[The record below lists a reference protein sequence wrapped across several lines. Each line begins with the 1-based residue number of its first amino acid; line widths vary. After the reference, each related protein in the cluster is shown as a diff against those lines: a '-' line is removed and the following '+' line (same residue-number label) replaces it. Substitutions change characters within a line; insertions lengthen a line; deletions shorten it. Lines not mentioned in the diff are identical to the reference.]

1 MVERQLGMKPRRRT
15 ENTAGAF
22 EYTGNELELFSKAFT
37 WKRYVRSKLIPF
49 IRGDVLEVGA
59 GIGETSRYLCDV
71 PHRSW
76 LCLEPDPRLA
86 NQLSA
91 TLEKVCV
98 SPRPSVEIGTIDD
111 LPRDVRF
118 DTVLYIDVL
127 EHIERDAKELERASE
142 RLVPGGRLVVLSPA
156 FEILMSEFDRSLGHW
171 RRYTRASL
179 AAAFPKSLRRLRLD
193 YLDSMGFL
201 ASLANRF
208 VLRQRLPSSRQIA
221 LWDRVLVPVS
231 RVTDAVLSGFFGRS
245 VLAVYERS

>member
-1 MVERQLGMKPRRRT
+1 M
-15 ENTAGAF
+15 
-22 EYTGNELELFSKAFT
+22 
-37 WKRYVRSKLIPF
+37 
-49 IRGDVLEVGA
+49 
-59 GIGETSRYLCDV
+59 
-71 PHRSW
+71 
-76 LCLEPDPRLA
+76 
-86 NQLSA
+86 

-98 SPRPSVEIGTIDD
+98 SPRPSVKIGTIDD

-127 EHIERDAKELERASE
+127 EHIERDTRELERASE

-179 AAAFPKSLRRLRLD
+179 ASVFPKSLRRLRLE

-208 VLRQRLPSSRQIA
+208 VLRQRLPTSGQIA
-221 LWDRVLVPVS
+221 LWDRALVPVS
-231 RVTDAVLSGFFGRS
+231 RVTDAVLSDVFGRS